1 MLPQDAASEMEGC
14 CGAVLWQDA
23 GMLQRDAGM
32 LWRDAG
38 MLWQDAGML
47 QQAKGCCLC
56 WLEPF
61 AHRKAS
67 GMHLPRELQLVLHH
81 LHLGAAG
88 GFGALKVLKAPWF
101 LQAAS
106 ALCSSLPQ

>member
-1 MLPQDAASEMEGC
+1 MLWWDVGMLPQDAASEMEGC

-23 GMLQRDAGM
+23 GMLQ
-32 LWRDAG
+32 
-38 MLWQDAGML
+38 
-47 QQAKGCCLC
+47 QAKGCCLC
-56 WLEPF
+56 WLELF

-67 GMHLPRELQLVLHH
+67 GVHLPRELQLVLHH
-81 LHLGAAG
+81 LHLRAAG

-106 ALCSSLPQ
+106 ALCSSIPQ